1 MSMSSINRLLLIAL
15 IALDLVACTGM
26 PVVSS
31 VTVPT
36 VPPQISKDYQ
46 SGVTAFKAK
55 KYRQAIKI
63 FTAIIK
69 QYPQSTLSH
78 TNLGLIYLHQNKLKL
93 ADGHFSTSL
102 ELTPANP
109 IAHNHKGIIYR
120 QQGEFDKA
128 LASYKLAIRY
138 KPDYANAHLN
148 LAILYDIYRQDVSLA
163 LQHYRHYQLLTKNT
177 DKLVAKWIIDNERRL
192 TAMSSGASHE

>member
-1 MSMSSINRLLLIAL
+1 L
-15 IALDLVACTGM
+15 
-26 PVVSS
+26 
-31 VTVPT
+31 
-36 VPPQISKDYQ
+36 PPQISNDYQ

-109 IAHNHKGIIYR
+109 IADNHKGIIYR
-120 QQGEFDKA
+120 QQGEFDQA
-128 LASYKLAIRY
+128 LASYKLAIRI

-148 LAILYDIYRQDVSLA
+148 LAILYDIYFQDVSLA

-192 TAMSSGASHE
+192 TAMSSGALHE